1 VAANAGDPPIGAH
14 IASISTRAESDTE
27 RLISVLLGVCWPG
40 GTADR
45 REPGALE
52 WVRRW
57 GPRRS
62 MQIWLACSCKV
73 GRCQVCN

>member
-1 VAANAGDPPIGAH
+1 VAANAGDAPIGAH

-45 REPGALE
+45 SDPGALE
-52 WVRRW
+52 RVRRW
-57 GPRRS
+57 GPRRGV
-62 MQIWLACSCKV
+62 QIWLACSCKF